1 MANQRQDT
9 IALRFSY
16 NSSILMTAEIAAP
29 ISQIELTPGSTIQI
43 SGVIWED
50 YLLLLEQLGD
60 HRATRLAYD
69 NGVLEIR
76 MSGQP
81 HEAINRVLATIALTL
96 AEEFGF
102 EFNDLGSMTINRATL
117 QKGIEPD
124 SCFYIQNACAG
135 QGLESVIP
143 DWLPPDLA
151 LEVDIAS
158 PSDRKLSLYQA
169 LRVPEVWLYRQ
180 GVLTIQSL
188 RGEQYETV
196 ANSRAFPNISAAQLN
211 QWVQL
216 RKTGT
221 DLTVVRAVRQF
232 CRELSV

>member
-1 MANQRQDT
+1 M
-9 IALRFSY
+9 
-16 NSSILMTAEIAAP
+16 LMTAAIPAP

-69 NGVLEIR
+69 NGVLEVR
-76 MSGQP
+76 MPGQP
-81 HEAINRVLATIALTL
+81 HEVINRVLATIALTL

-117 QKGIEPD
+117 QKGVEPD

-143 DWLPPDLA
+143 DWLPPDLS

-158 PSDRKLSLYQA
+158 PSDRKLNLCQT
-169 LRVPEVWLYRQ
+169 LGVPEVWLLPPR
-180 GVLTIQSL
+180 
-188 RGEQYETV
+188 V
-196 ANSRAFPNISAAQLN
+196 ADHSIVTR
-211 QWVQL
+211 
-216 RKTGT
+216 
-221 DLTVVRAVRQF
+221 
-232 CRELSV
+232 